1 MPRASKATRR
11 KAAPRKARKRTAK
24 RAPLALPVETSDQA
38 ITAIAQDAV
47 LILRR
52 GMAYHA
58 NRALEYPQTVQMHDC
73 VALLRLVA
81 EIGPAAMRGADGGAR
96 ADYSRLSPEELAQY
110 ATLSLKVESA

>member
-1 MPRASKATRR
+1 VRATR
-11 KAAPRKARKRTAK
+11 ARSATVAE
-24 RAPLALPVETSDQA
+24 LALPVETSDQA

-58 NRALEYPQTVQMHDC
+58 HRALQFPQTVQMHDC

-81 EIGPAAMRGADGGAR
+81 EIGPAAMRGEDGQAQR
-96 ADYSRLSPEELAQY
+96 ADFSRLSPEERAQF
-110 ATLSLKVESA
+110 AALMLKVDYA